1 MKRKDIVERT
11 LVFIKPDGVKRG
23 LIGEII
29 SRFEHAG
36 LKIVGLKMV
45 WLDEE
50 WARRH
55 YPDSMAEK
63 IGKKAK
69 ASFEKEGKTF
79 PWDPKEY
86 GEAVLFGLR
95 RFVTSAPIVAMVIE
109 GPHAIKMVRKLVGAT
124 NPADS
129 PPGTIRG
136 DFSVDSI
143 DFANEQV
150 RATFNVIHASDSR
163 EAAEREIKE
172 FFKENEIFE
181 YETVY
186 DYIISGL

>member
-1 MKRKDIVERT
+1 MRRRDIIERT

-23 LIGEII
+23 LVGEII
-29 SRFEHAG
+29 YRFERAG

-55 YPDSMAEK
+55 YPDEMAER
-63 IGKKAK
+63 IGRKAK
-69 ASFEKEGKTF
+69 AAFEREGKPF
-79 PWDPKEY
+79 PWTPKEY
-86 GEAVLFGLR
+86 GEAILFALR
-95 RFVTSAPIVAMVIE
+95 RYVTSAPIVAMVLE
-109 GPHAIKMVRKLVGAT
+109 GPHAIKIVRKLVGAT

-136 DFSVDSI
+136 DYSVDSI
-143 DFANEQV
+143 DYANEQI
-150 RATFNVIHASDSR
+150 RSTLNIIHASDSP

-172 FFKENEIFE
+172 FFKPEELYE
-181 YETVY
+181 YETMY
-186 DYIISGL
+186 DYLTSGL